1 VAELKAMPPTI
12 VFQDK
17 IMTKEIEI
25 PSRIGERADKLFN
38 IYKKNADEL
47 SKRLAQ
53 DMLYYYGLFRK
64 YEKLAKLKRRVA

>member
-1 VAELKAMPPTI
+1 MAELKAMPPRI

-17 IMTKEIEI
+17 TMTKEIEI

-38 IYKKNADEL
+38 IYKKKADAL
-47 SKRLAQ
+47 AKRLAQ

-64 YEKLAKLKRRVA
+64 YEKLAKLKRIAI

>member
-1 VAELKAMPPTI
+1 MPPRI

-17 IMTKEIEI
+17 IITKEVEI

-38 IYKKNADEL
+38 IYKKNADQL

-53 DMLYYYGLFRK
+53 DMLFYYGLFRK
-64 YEKLAKLKRRVA
+64 YEKLAKLKRMSILCR